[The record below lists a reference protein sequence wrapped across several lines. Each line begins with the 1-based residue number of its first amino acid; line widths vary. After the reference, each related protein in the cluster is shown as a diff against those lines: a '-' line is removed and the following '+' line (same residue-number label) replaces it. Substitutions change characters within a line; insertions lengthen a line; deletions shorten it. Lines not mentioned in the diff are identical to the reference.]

1 MRQTLEQ
8 KEVTVKAL
16 VVGLLRA
23 ARNGLLLG
31 LAFSLIQT
39 ANGILSASFSRPVG
53 ALIIAT
59 PLAILGMY
67 LSRDWWG
74 PPDENRKSIDKIE
87 RAP

>member
-8 KEVTVKAL
+8 KEAIMKPL
-16 VVGLLRA
+16 VVGFLRA

-31 LAFSLIQT
+31 LAFSLTQT

-53 ALIIAT
+53 SLILAT

-67 LSRDWWG
+67 LSRDWWW

-87 RAP
+87 RTL